1 MASASSVVIVTDEAS
16 DSQDRF
22 VLTVLF
28 ILPLSDTDQTQMEAV
43 TVDLIYLEHV
53 NSTTVSQAIIK
64 TLNKCDMD
72 FDKVSAFVTDNASYM
87 SKAFGILRGLL
98 TCCVHITCN
107 AHIINLVGETW
118 RKHFPKVD
126 RLVACFKMIFLHCAS
141 RKRRYVDYLANQTQ
155 EERISLPPTLVV
167 TRWNS

>member
-1 MASASSVVIVTDEAS
+1 
-16 DSQDRF
+16 
-22 VLTVLF
+22 
-28 ILPLSDTDQTQMEAV
+28 MEAV

-98 TCCVHITCN
+98 LI
-107 AHIINLVGETW
+107 L
-118 RKHFPKVD
+118 
-126 RLVACFKMIFLHCAS
+126 
-141 RKRRYVDYLANQTQ
+141 
-155 EERISLPPTLVV
+155 
-167 TRWNS
+167 